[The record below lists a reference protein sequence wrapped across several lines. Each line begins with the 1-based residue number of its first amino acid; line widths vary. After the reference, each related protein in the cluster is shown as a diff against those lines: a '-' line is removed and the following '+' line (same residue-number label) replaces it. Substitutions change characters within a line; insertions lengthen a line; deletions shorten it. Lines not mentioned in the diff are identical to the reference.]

1 MAHVHKRSLLEKV
14 ICYPIIDRECANRRI
29 IEAKLLGILDFI
41 FCGKTEIGGVKILG
55 KGTTSIVLKGIYLG
69 NIRVAVKVRRTDAN
83 RPSVI
88 REAKILKITNMY
100 GIGPSVL
107 AFSRNML
114 VWKYIRGLSFEE
126 WLQSSPQKN
135 VLKKVLKEI
144 VFQLYMLD
152 KIGVS
157 HNELSRPENHIIISL
172 PEWKPYIID
181 FESATI
187 KKDASNL
194 TQFLNFLIKPRSK
207 IGAIIRDALE
217 IQADRKYLV
226 NVFGIY
232 KKTKN
237 LDPIM
242 DILNLT

>member
-1 MAHVHKRSLLEKV
+1 MYRRDLLEKV
-14 ICYPIIDRECANRRI
+14 ICYPIVNKECTNRRI
-29 IEAKLLGILDFI
+29 VEARLLGIRDFI
-41 FCGKTEIGGVKILG
+41 FSGKSEIRGVKILG

-69 NIRVAVKVRRTDAN
+69 NIQVTIKVRRTDAN

-88 REAKILKITNMY
+88 REAKILEIINIH
-100 GIGPSVL
+100 GVGPRMLS
-107 AFSRNML
+107 FSRNMI
-114 VWKYIRGLSFEE
+114 VWKYIEGLSFEE
-126 WLQSSPQKN
+126 WLQSVPAKR
-135 VLKKVLKEI
+135 VLKNILKDI
-144 VFQLYMLD
+144 IIQLYTLD

-157 HNELSRPENHIIISL
+157 HNELSRPENHIIIAL
-172 PEWKPYIID
+172 PEQKPYIID

-207 IGAIIRDALE
+207 IGTKIKNILE
-217 IQADRKYLV
+217 IEVDRKYLI
-226 NVFGIY
+226 NAFKMY

-237 LDPIM
+237 LNPIL